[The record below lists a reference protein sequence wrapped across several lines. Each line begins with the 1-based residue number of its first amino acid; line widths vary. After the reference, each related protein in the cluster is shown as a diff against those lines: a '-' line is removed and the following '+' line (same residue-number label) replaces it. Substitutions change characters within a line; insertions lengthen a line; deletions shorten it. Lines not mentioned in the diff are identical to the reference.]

1 MYDTIR
7 YLKVTCWLVSVS
19 THKNAK
25 LKAEGFWVKSIQ
37 INSVFSK
44 SRSISLEFI
53 NKICSITINSYLL
66 IHSNSKV
73 ITRKLFFKNQLL
85 LCSWINQETKYW
97 VSKQYMN
104 YFYIVLSKIRRI
116 CPFIIFFCFYFVLSK
131 KWFFDSWKLLTFG
144 PFYIFLLLF
153 WDFFGRFCDYLIKVY
168 L

>member
-1 MYDTIR
+1 MYDKRVDWASNCLFILILLMYDTIR

-104 YFYIVLSKIRRI
+104 YFNS
-116 CPFIIFFCFYFVLSK
+116 FIQN
-131 KWFFDSWKLLTFG
+131 
-144 PFYIFLLLF
+144 P
-153 WDFFGRFCDYLIKVY
+153 
-168 L
+168 